1 MSEYVG
7 EGQFTRVYRG
17 ALAQP
22 TDARVEL
29 ALKQVK
35 TRLAHKERDYIIGE
49 VRTIHMLLLSVNRF
63 FLLKTH
69 NPNLEHSQSL
79 R

>member
-22 TDARVEL
+22 TAEPDERLEL

-35 TRLAHKERDYIIGE
+35 TRLAHKQRDYIISE
-49 VRTIHMLLLSVNRF
+49 VWALALSF
-63 FLLKTH
+63 FIVFF
-69 NPNLEHSQSL
+69 SCMDVI
-79 R
+79 